1 MKKVE
6 ILGVLV
12 DKIEKKEA
20 ISRIEG
26 WIRTKKGKHY
36 IVTPNIEFI
45 IASKRDS
52 EFRKILNR
60 ADLAIADSSRL
71 GWADFQL
78 NSENY
83 ITKILTWPLFILPR
97 FFKFPV
103 LTGVDL
109 MEELISISNEKGYT
123 IGLIGGKNNL
133 AEKLK
138 KCLLTKY
145 PDLKVVFA
153 NSDIE
158 VNNLGDTTYKID
170 SEKISST
177 KAKENAQNITKD
189 IDILFVAFGQIKQE
203 KWIYKN
209 LPKLNTKIMMGVG
222 GAFDYLSGEVT
233 RAPWILRTLGFE
245 WLFRLIIQPWRI
257 TRFGSLVEF
266 IFLVL
271 FNKNKYFALLI
282 IPPFVLAIV
291 AYYLNYRFDLSS
303 VDERF
308 VIWKDTIRGLTLFG
322 HGVGSYE
329 ITFS

>member
-12 DKIEKKEA
+12 DKIEKEEA
-20 ISRIEG
+20 ILKIQG
-26 WIRTKKGKHY
+26 WLKLKKSKHY

-45 IASKRDS
+45 IASKRDPD
-52 EFRKILNR
+52 FRKILNR
-60 ADLAIADSSRL
+60 ADLAIPDSARL
-71 GWADFQL
+71 GWADYQL

-83 ITKILTWPLFILPR
+83 ITKFLTWPFFTLPR

-109 MEELISISNEKGYT
+109 MEELIKLSEEKGFT

-145 PDLKVVFA
+145 PDLKVVYA
-153 NSDIE
+153 SSNIAVDNLGGATYKSNSD
-158 VNNLGDTTYKID
+158 KIY
-170 SEKISST
+170 SS
-177 KAKENAQNITKD
+177 KANENAQNITKE

-209 LPKLNTKIMMGVG
+209 LPKLNTKVMMGVG
-222 GAFDYLSGEVT
+222 GAFDYLSGEIP
-233 RAPWILRTLGFE
+233 RAPKVIRLIGFE

-257 TRFGSLVEF
+257 KRFGSLVEF

-271 FNKNKYFALLI
+271 FSKNK
-282 IPPFVLAIV
+282 
-291 AYYLNYRFDLSS
+291 
-303 VDERF
+303 
-308 VIWKDTIRGLTLFG
+308 
-322 HGVGSYE
+322 
-329 ITFS
+329 